1 MEDTQ
6 VWIDKAINF
15 VTDYGPKI
23 IGAILIYVIG
33 SWIIKKLTNML
44 EKVMMKKDYDEAL
57 QKFLSNLVGWAL
69 KVFLIIVVISK
80 LGVETTSFAAVIA
93 AAGLAIGLALQG
105 SLANFAGGVLLI
117 IFKPFK
123 IGDLIEAQGVTGV
136 VKEIEIFTTKL
147 TTPDNK
153 LAIVPN
159 GAMGN
164 GNIINYTAE
173 GKIRVDTMVGIGYD
187 EDIKKAKTVLME
199 VLTSNPKVLQDPAPS
214 VNVANL
220 GDSSVDLAVRPF
232 CKPEDYWDVYFA
244 TVEGSKIALDNAGI
258 EIPYPHAVEI
268 QKEG

>member
-1 MEDTQ
+1 MENLSMETIMGY
-6 VWIDKAINF
+6 VEN
-15 VTDYGPKI
+15 YGLPVLK
-23 IGAILIYVIG
+23 AILIYIIG
-33 SWIIKKLTNML
+33 SWIIKKIM
-44 EKVMMKKDYDEAL
+44 KVTRKLMAKRDYEESL
-57 QKFLSNLVGWAL
+57 QKFLTNLIGWAL
-69 KVFLIIVVISK
+69 KIFLIITVVGT
-80 LGVETTSFAAVIA
+80 LGVETTSFAALIA
-93 AAGLAIGLALQG
+93 AAGLAIGMALQG
-105 SLANFAGGVLLI
+105 SLANFAGGVLLM

-123 IGDLIEAQGVTGV
+123 IGDLIEAQDVVGV

-187 EDIKKAKTVLME
+187 EDIKKAKEVLMD
-199 VLTSNPKVLQDPAPS
+199 VLTSNPKVLSDPAPS

-232 CKPEDYWDVYFA
+232 CKPEDYWDVFFA
-244 TVEGSKIALDNAGI
+244 TVEGTKLALDKAGI
-258 EIPYPHAVEI
+258 EIPYPHGVEI